1 MGEAKPGLRAAVI
14 AVIYA
19 RVSDDDKRQRR
30 SVGEQEQEC
39 QQDAVD
45 QAWTVA
51 RVFVDNDRSASRYAR
66 KQREEYAKLLDYL
79 ATEHVDV
86 LILWE
91 SSRGGRELEGWAGL
105 LNLCRRRRARI
116 HVVTHRRT
124 YDLEN
129 PRDWRTLAEDGV
141 DSAYESE
148 KTRERILRSVRGK
161 AASGQPHGK
170 LLYGYRRTYDDRGNF
185 VAQVIHED
193 QAEVVREAA
202 RRVAAGEPCRSIAQD
217 FNRRGI
223 PTPRGG
229 GHGWMLSQI
238 RRTLLNPGYIGKRV
252 HLGKIVGDAKWPAIL
267 DEGTYAV
274 CRSILTDPRRK
285 TQRDTAVRHL
295 LSGAAVCDVCSSR
308 MRVQKNRTHYAYL
321 CSAQF
326 CVSVKTAVLEQFVVT
341 VLMARLS
348 RPDALDLLA
357 AAEDAGE
364 PEQARQEV
372 EEKRA
377 RLDEWYAAAA
387 RGEISPAGLA
397 SIERQLLAEIE
408 AAESKAQH
416 VDVPP
421 LVRDLVGPGVEQRW
435 ERLNIGQQREV
446 VSLLLDLRV
455 GKTYRG
461 ARSLDPARLGNSRW
475 RGDSQTWAERGLVG

>member
-1 MGEAKPGLRAAVI
+1 MGGTKPGLRAAVI

-19 RVSDDDKRQRR
+19 RVSDDDKRLRR

-39 QQDAVD
+39 QQEAAD

-105 LNLCRRRRARI
+105 LNLCRRRRVRI

-148 KTRERILRSVRGK
+148 KTRERILRSVRAK
-161 AASGQPHGK
+161 AASGKPHGK

-185 VAQVIHED
+185 IAQVVNED
-193 QAEVVREAA
+193 QAEVIREAA
-202 RRVAAGEPCRSIAQD
+202 RRVASGEASRSIALD

-229 GHGWMLSQI
+229 EKGWTLGQI
-238 RRTLLNPGYIGKRV
+238 SRTVQNPGYVGKRV
-252 HLGKIVGDAKWPAIL
+252 HLGKIVGDADWPAIID
-267 DEGTYAV
+267 DETYAT
-274 CRSILTDPRRK
+274 CKAILTDPRRK
-285 TQRDTAVRHL
+285 TQRDSSVRHL
-295 LSGAAVCDVCSSR
+295 LSGAAVCDVCDGR

-321 CSAQF
+321 CADRF
-326 CVSVKTAVLEQFVVT
+326 CVSIKTTVLEQFVVA

-357 AAEDAGE
+357 PPQNRGGV
-364 PEQARQEV
+364 EQARQEAD
-372 EEKRA
+372 EKKA
-377 RLDEWYAAAA
+377 QLDEWYAAAA
-387 RGEISPAGLA
+387 RNEISPGGMAA
-397 SIERQLLAEIE
+397 IERRLLDEIKDAERR
-408 AAESKAQH
+408 AEH
-416 VDVPP
+416 VEVPP
-421 LVRDLVGPGVEQRW
+421 LVRDLVGPDVEQKW
-435 ERLNIGQQREV
+435 ERLTIGQQREV

-455 GKTYRG
+455 GRTYRG
-461 ARSLDPARLGNSRW
+461 ARTLDPARLGNSRW
-475 RGDSQTWAERGLVG
+475 RGDSQTWAERGLV

>member
-1 MGEAKPGLRAAVI
+1 MSGVKPGLRAVVN

-19 RVSDDDKRQRR
+19 RVSEDDKKQRR

-39 QQDAVD
+39 REAATEQT
-45 QAWTVA
+45 WTVA
-51 RVFVDNDRSASRYAR
+51 KVFVDNDRSASRYA
-66 KQREEYAKLLDYL
+66 KKTREEYVKLLDYL

-105 LNLCRRRRARI
+105 LNLCRRRGVRI

-124 YDLEN
+124 YDLDN

-148 KTRERILRSVRGK
+148 KTRERILRSVRAK
-161 AASGQPHGK
+161 AASGKPHGK

-185 VAQVIHED
+185 IAQVLHDE
-193 QAEVVREAA
+193 QAAVVREAA
-202 RRVAAGEPCRSIAQD
+202 KRVAGGEACYSIARD
-217 FNRRGI
+217 FNARSI

-229 GHGWMLSQI
+229 EKGWTLSQI
-238 RRTLLNPGYIGKRV
+238 SRMLQNPGYIGKRV
-252 HLGKIVGDAKWPAIL
+252 HNGKIVGQADWPAIL
-267 DEGTYAV
+267 DDETYAV

-285 TQRDTAVRHL
+285 TQRDTAVRYL
-295 LSGAAVCDVCSSR
+295 LSGVAVCDVCNGR

-321 CSAQF
+321 CADRF
-326 CVSVKTAVLEQFVVT
+326 CVSVKTTVLEDFVT
-341 VLMARLS
+341 AVLMARLA
-348 RPDALDLLA
+348 RPDALDLLN
-357 AAEDAGE
+357 
-364 PEQARQEV
+364 PEQDANSRAQAEQEAK
-372 EEKRA
+372 EKRA
-377 RLDEWYAAAA
+377 QLAAWYAAAA
-387 RGEISPAGLA
+387 QNKLTPDGLA
-397 SIERQLLAEIE
+397 AIEGPLLAQIE
-408 AAESKAQH
+408 DAERRAEH

-435 ERLNIGQQREV
+435 ERLTIGQRREV
-446 VSLLLDLRV
+446 VALVLDLRV

-461 ARSLDPARLGNSRW
+461 ARTLDPRRLGNSRW
-475 RGDSQTWAERGLVG
+475 RGDSKTWGEGGL

>member
-1 MGEAKPGLRAAVI
+1 MGGAKPGLHAAVI

-19 RVSDDDKRQRR
+19 RVSDDDKRLRR

-39 QQDAVD
+39 QQEAAD
-45 QAWTVA
+45 QGWTVA

-66 KQREEYAKLLDYL
+66 KEREEYAKLLDYL

-105 LNLCRRRRARI
+105 LNLCRRRRVRI

-148 KTRERILRSVRGK
+148 KTRERILRSVRAK
-161 AASGQPHGK
+161 AASGKPHGK
-170 LLYGYRRTYDDRGNF
+170 LLYGYRRIYDDRGNY
-185 VAQVIHED
+185 VAQVVNEE
-193 QAEVVREAA
+193 QAAVIREAA
-202 RRVAAGEPCRSIAQD
+202 KRVAAGEACRSIALD

-229 GHGWMLSQI
+229 KQGWSLSQI
-238 RRTLLNPGYIGKRV
+238 GRMLQNPGYIGKRV
-252 HLGKIVGDAKWPAIL
+252 HLGKIVGDADWPAIL
-267 DEGTYAV
+267 DADTYAI
-274 CRSILTDPRRK
+274 CKAILTDPRRK

-295 LSGAAVCDVCSSR
+295 LSGPALCDVCGSR

-321 CSAQF
+321 CAERF
-326 CVSVKTAVLEQFVVT
+326 CVSIKTSVLEQFVVA

-357 AAEDAGE
+357 PAEDRGDVE
-364 PEQARQEV
+364 RARQEAA
-372 EEKRA
+372 EKRA

-387 RGEISPAGLA
+387 RGEITPTGLA
-397 SIERQLLAEIE
+397 TIERTLLAEIE
-408 AAESKAQH
+408 DAERRAEQ

-421 LVRDLVGPGVEQRW
+421 LVRDLVGPNVEERW
-435 ERLNIGQQREV
+435 ERLTIGQQREV
-446 VSLLLDLRV
+446 VSLLLELRV

-461 ARSLDPARLGNSRW
+461 ARKLDPRRLGNSRW
-475 RGDSQTWAERGLVG
+475 RGDSQTWAERGLV

>member
-1 MGEAKPGLRAAVI
+1 MGEIKPGLRAAVV

-39 QQDAVD
+39 QQDAAD
-45 QAWTVA
+45 HDWTVA

-79 ATEHVDV
+79 AAEHVDV

-105 LNLCRRRRARI
+105 LNLCRRRRVRI

-148 KTRERILRSVRGK
+148 KTRERILRSVRAK
-161 AASGQPHGK
+161 AASGLPHGK

-185 VAQVIHED
+185 VAQVIHEE

-202 RRVAAGEPCRSIAQD
+202 RRVVAGEPCRSIALD

-229 GHGWMLSQI
+229 KNGWSLSQI
-238 RRTLLNPGYIGKRV
+238 GRTLRNPGYNGKRV
-252 HLGKIVGDAKWPAIL
+252 HLGKIVGDAEWPAIID
-267 DEGTYAV
+267 DETYAL

-285 TQRDTAVRHL
+285 TQRDTALRHL
-295 LSGAAVCDVCSSR
+295 LSGAAVCDVCGSR
-308 MRVQKNRTHYAYL
+308 MRVQKNRTHYGYL
-321 CSAQF
+321 CAARF
-326 CVSVKTAVLEQFVVT
+326 CVSVKTTVLEDFVVA
-341 VLMARLS
+341 VLMARLA

-357 AAEDAGE
+357 PAEDAGA
-364 PEQARQEV
+364 PERARREV

-377 RLDEWYAAAA
+377 RLDEWYVAAA
-387 RGEISPAGLA
+387 RGEISPTALGV
-397 SIERQLLAEIE
+397 IERELRAEIE
-408 AAESKAQH
+408 EAESRAQH
-416 VDVPP
+416 VEVPP
-421 LVRDLVGPGVEQRW
+421 LVRDLVGPDVEQRW
-435 ERLNIGQQREV
+435 ERLTIGQQRGV

-475 RGDSQTWAERGLVG
+475 RGDSRTWAEGGLV

>member
-1 MGEAKPGLRAAVI
+1 MGGTRAGLRAAVV

-39 QQDAVD
+39 QQDAAD
-45 QAWTVA
+45 KAWTVA

-66 KQREEYAKLLDYL
+66 KQREEYAKLLEYL

-105 LNLCRRRRARI
+105 LNLCRRRQVRI

-148 KTRERILRSVRGK
+148 KTRERILRSVRAK
-161 AASGQPHGK
+161 AASGKPHGK

-185 VAQVIHED
+185 IAQVENEE
-193 QAEVVREAA
+193 QAAVVREAA
-202 RRVAAGEPCRSIAQD
+202 KRVANGEACRSIALD
-217 FNRRGI
+217 FNARGI

-229 GHGWMLSQI
+229 AQGWSLSQVG
-238 RRTLLNPGYIGKRV
+238 RMVQNPGYIGKRV
-252 HLGKIVGDAKWPAIL
+252 HLGKIVGDADWPAIL
-267 DEGTYAV
+267 DDETYAV

-285 TQRDTAVRHL
+285 TQRDGSVRHL
-295 LSGAAVCDVCSSR
+295 LSGAAVCDVCDGR

-321 CSAQF
+321 CAAKF
-326 CVSVKTAVLEQFVVT
+326 CVSIKTTVLEQFVVT
-341 VLMARLS
+341 VLMARLT
-348 RPDALDLLA
+348 RPDALDLLTPT
-357 AAEDAGE
+357 EDAGE

-387 RGEISPAGLA
+387 RGEITPAGLA

-408 AAESKAQH
+408 AAESRAQH

-421 LVRDLVGPGVEQRW
+421 LVRDLVGPDVEQRW
-435 ERLNIGQQREV
+435 DALTIGQQRDV

-461 ARSLDPARLGNSRW
+461 ARSLNPTRLGNSRW
-475 RGDSQTWAERGLVG
+475 RGDSQTWAERGLV